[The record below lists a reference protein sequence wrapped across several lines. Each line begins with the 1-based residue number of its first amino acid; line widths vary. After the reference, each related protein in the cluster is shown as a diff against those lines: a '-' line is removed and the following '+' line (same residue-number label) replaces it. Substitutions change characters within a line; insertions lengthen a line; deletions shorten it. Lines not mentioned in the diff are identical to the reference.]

1 MSKKVIKSVDVLD
14 DIRVNPEE
22 GKKTILKVI
31 DKDENREDRMKSSDS
46 AEVFPTPAEPV
57 INEAVSSTL
66 NQNIKDYLI
75 QDLTKEDFVGD
86 EDVKDVLD
94 KVDIFKILNS
104 VDGDLTESYGTDYG
118 DINILFSRSSK
129 DCIRESALIEYS
141 TSGNKSYVLGLNIL
155 EAEDNKVNFVVK
167 SSYGVDIYSKVC
179 TPNQVANTVYR
190 FLEAVYLRDKFA
202 SILNESVDSDRWG
215 EIISDINEFAKNIDA
230 GKDVLKI
237 SYSEDN
243 SKPLEVTIARGTN
256 DQVFDDVRK
265 YIEDTYRD
273 EVEITDIN
281 DSSFLLK

>member
-31 DKDENREDRMKSSDS
+31 DKDENREDRMKSADS

-66 NQNIKDYLI
+66 NQNVKDYLI

-104 VDGDLTESYGTDYG
+104 VDGDLTESYGTNYG

-155 EAEDNKVNFVVK
+155 EAEDDKVNFIVK

-179 TPNQVANTVYR
+179 TPNQIANTVYR

-215 EIISDINEFAKNIDA
+215 EIISDVNEFAKNIDA

-256 DQVFDDVRK
+256 NQVFDDVRK

-273 EVEITDIN
+273 EVEITDID